1 MLVGVAA
8 LSAWGLYRFN
18 QILATKPAPHA
29 DSLPAKIAAE
39 ATRYREA
46 FADQYGEMFGITMII
61 CIVGAFVGL
70 LIAGRH
76 THAESPDVYS
86 PRPWVPVADDE

>member
-1 MLVGVAA
+1 MTGMLVGVAA

-18 QILATKPAPHA
+18 QILATKPAAHA
-29 DSLPAKIAAE
+29 DSLVEKIAAE

-46 FADQYGEMFGITMII
+46 FADQYGEMFWITMII
-61 CIVGAFVGL
+61 CIVGALVGL

-76 THAESPDVYS
+76 THA
-86 PRPWVPVADDE
+86 RADEAPALSS